1 MSSEPNLRL
10 SSAAVADR
18 RLAVFLARRFVRA
31 RKQGLVS
38 LISIISALGF
48 LLGVASLIV
57 VLALMTGFH
66 ASTFQHILDANAHI
80 WVRPADLSAVN
91 NSVATIARIEAVD
104 GVSAAEPVVE
114 TLGFVIPRGGR
125 VQPAA
130 VHGIDPQRAGRVS
143 RLDRS
148 MVDGTLA
155 SLHRVRPDDRPKV
168 IVGHSLAEQLGVGVG
183 DVVTLM
189 VPVPEL
195 MFSERLTLRR
205 RALEVVG
212 IFKTGYDEYDSS
224 WVLTALDTV
233 RDLLRLDGEAERIAV
248 RAESVDS
255 VPEVSARLHR
265 ELGTDWL
272 IEDIYGHYTA
282 LFSAL
287 RLEKLALFLALG
299 LIVLVAAFGVIS
311 TLVLTV
317 MQKVRAIGVLTAM
330 GATPRALMQ
339 VFVYQGATMGVVGTL
354 GGAALGVS
362 SAWALDRY
370 QLIKLDPRIYL
381 MDHLPFQIVWSDVVV
396 TIAVALVVSLIATL
410 YPAWRVARLDP
421 VEALRHD

>member
-1 MSSEPNLRL
+1 
-10 SSAAVADR
+10 
-18 RLAVFLARRFVRA
+18 
-31 RKQGLVS
+31 
-38 LISIISALGF
+38 
-48 LLGVASLIV
+48 
-57 VLALMTGFH
+57 
-66 ASTFQHILDANAHI
+66 
-80 WVRPADLSAVN
+80 
-91 NSVATIARIEAVD
+91 
-104 GVSAAEPVVE
+104 
-114 TLGFVIPRGGR
+114 
-125 VQPAA
+125 
-130 VHGIDPQRAGRVS
+130 
-143 RLDRS
+143 
-148 MVDGTLA
+148 
-155 SLHRVRPDDRPKV
+155 
-168 IVGHSLAEQLGVGVG
+168 
-183 DVVTLM
+183 
-189 VPVPEL
+189 
-195 MFSERLTLRR
+195 
-205 RALEVVG
+205 
-212 IFKTGYDEYDSS
+212 
-224 WVLTALDTV
+224 
-233 RDLLRLDGEAERIAV
+233 
-248 RAESVDS
+248 
-255 VPEVSARLHR
+255 
-265 ELGTDWL
+265 
-272 IEDIYGHYTA
+272 